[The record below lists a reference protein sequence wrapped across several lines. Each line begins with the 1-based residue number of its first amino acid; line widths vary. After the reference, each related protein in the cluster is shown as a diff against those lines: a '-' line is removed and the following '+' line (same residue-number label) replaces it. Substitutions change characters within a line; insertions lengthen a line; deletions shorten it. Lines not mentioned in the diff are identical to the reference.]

1 MVVVD
6 NILFFL
12 PDRSTSSKFVMNIHK
27 LLPVA
32 PGVFQPR
39 LPAYDRMQPA
49 YAYARMQPAFYD
61 RMQAACIPSVDPAL
75 VVFIKVC

>member
-1 MVVVD
+1 
-6 NILFFL
+6 
-12 PDRSTSSKFVMNIHK
+12 MNIHK

-32 PGVFQPR
+32 QGVFQPR
-39 LPAYDRMQPA
+39 LPA
-49 YAYARMQPAFYD
+49 YD